1 MAYGAPPLFRQ
12 GVSIRARFLFFLM
25 LSLAVILVDGRLRAL
40 DDFRS
45 ALTSFLTPFKEV
57 VQLPGLFIE
66 NSAGYFISKKNL
78 NEEIQRLTKENQLLQ
93 LDAARMEE
101 MRQENENLRHL
112 VSALAATTDHVV
124 TTEVIGRPADPF
136 SRRIQIAAGAL
147 DGVQVGM
154 PVIGPFG
161 VLGQVSRTVSHQSEV
176 TLISDH
182 KSRISVINNRTG
194 QIFLLAG
201 TGDSARQ
208 KKDLTCAVVDNR
220 TGQIFLLAGTGDSG
234 LLTVAFAQPS
244 ADLQPGDELVTSGLD
259 HLYPKAVLTAI
270 VKSSTYVPGEAYR
283 RVEATAAA
291 DLTDVQFAT
300 VVLVNPHPT
309 AELDIKDVKPQNR
322 FERRDKADRQNRRDQ
337 K

>member
-201 TGDSARQ
+201 TGDS
-208 KKDLTCAVVDNR
+208 
-220 TGQIFLLAGTGDSG
+220 G

-309 AELDIKDVKPQNR
+309 AEPDIKDVKPQNR
-322 FERRDKADRQNRRDQ
+322 FERRDKADRRNRRDQ

>member
-112 VSALAATTDHVV
+112 VSALAVTTDHVV

-182 KSRISVINNRTG
+182 KSRISVIN
-194 QIFLLAG
+194 
-201 TGDSARQ
+201 
-208 KKDLTCAVVDNR
+208 NR

>member
-124 TTEVIGRPADPF
+124 TTEVIGRPADPC

-182 KSRISVINNRTG
+182 KSRISVIN
-194 QIFLLAG
+194 
-201 TGDSARQ
+201 
-208 KKDLTCAVVDNR
+208 NR

-322 FERRDKADRQNRRDQ
+322 FKRRDKADRQNRRDQ

>member
-66 NSAGYFISKKNL
+66 NSASYFISKKNL

-136 SRRIQIAAGAL
+136 SRRIQIAAGTL

-182 KSRISVINNRTG
+182 KSRISVIN
-194 QIFLLAG
+194 
-201 TGDSARQ
+201 
-208 KKDLTCAVVDNR
+208 NR

>member
-12 GVSIRARFLFFLM
+12 GVSIQARFLFFLM

-201 TGDSARQ
+201 TGDS
-208 KKDLTCAVVDNR
+208 
-220 TGQIFLLAGTGDSG
+220 G

>member
-201 TGDSARQ
+201 TGDS
-208 KKDLTCAVVDNR
+208 
-220 TGQIFLLAGTGDSG
+220 G

-244 ADLQPGDELVTSGLD
+244 VDLQPGDELVTSGLD

-322 FERRDKADRQNRRDQ
+322 FERRDKADRRNRRDQ

>member
-176 TLISDH
+176 MLISDH
-182 KSRISVINNRTG
+182 KSRISVIN
-194 QIFLLAG
+194 
-201 TGDSARQ
+201 
-208 KKDLTCAVVDNR
+208 NR

>member
-201 TGDSARQ
+201 TGDS
-208 KKDLTCAVVDNR
+208 
-220 TGQIFLLAGTGDSG
+220 G

-283 RVEATAAA
+283 RVEATSAA

-322 FERRDKADRQNRRDQ
+322 FEQRDKADRQNRRDQ

>member
-45 ALTSFLTPFKEV
+45 TLTSFLTPFKEV

-201 TGDSARQ
+201 TGDS
-208 KKDLTCAVVDNR
+208 
-220 TGQIFLLAGTGDSG
+220 G

>member
-25 LSLAVILVDGRLRAL
+25 LSLAVILLDGRLRAL

-136 SRRIQIAAGAL
+136 SRRIQIAAGTL

-182 KSRISVINNRTG
+182 KSRISVIN
-194 QIFLLAG
+194 
-201 TGDSARQ
+201 
-208 KKDLTCAVVDNR
+208 NR

>member
-136 SRRIQIAAGAL
+136 SRLIQIAAGAL

-182 KSRISVINNRTG
+182 KSRISVIN
-194 QIFLLAG
+194 
-201 TGDSARQ
+201 
-208 KKDLTCAVVDNR
+208 NR

>member
-201 TGDSARQ
+201 TGDS
-208 KKDLTCAVVDNR
+208 
-220 TGQIFLLAGTGDSG
+220 G

-337 K
+337 N

>member
-182 KSRISVINNRTG
+182 KSHISVIN
-194 QIFLLAG
+194 
-201 TGDSARQ
+201 
-208 KKDLTCAVVDNR
+208 NR

>member
-25 LSLAVILVDGRLRAL
+25 LSLAVILVGGRLRAL

-136 SRRIQIAAGAL
+136 SRRIQIAAGTL

-182 KSRISVINNRTG
+182 KSRISVIN
-194 QIFLLAG
+194 
-201 TGDSARQ
+201 
-208 KKDLTCAVVDNR
+208 NR

>member
-136 SRRIQIAAGAL
+136 SRRIQIAAGTL
-147 DGVQVGM
+147 DDVQVGM

-182 KSRISVINNRTG
+182 KSRISVIN
-194 QIFLLAG
+194 
-201 TGDSARQ
+201 
-208 KKDLTCAVVDNR
+208 NR

>member
-201 TGDSARQ
+201 TGDS
-208 KKDLTCAVVDNR
+208 
-220 TGQIFLLAGTGDSG
+220 G

-322 FERRDKADRQNRRDQ
+322 YERRDKADRQNRRDQ

>member
-124 TTEVIGRPADPF
+124 STEVIGRPADPF

-182 KSRISVINNRTG
+182 KSRISVIN
-194 QIFLLAG
+194 
-201 TGDSARQ
+201 
-208 KKDLTCAVVDNR
+208 NR

>member
-45 ALTSFLTPFKEV
+45 ALTSFLTPFKKV

-201 TGDSARQ
+201 TGDS
-208 KKDLTCAVVDNR
+208 
-220 TGQIFLLAGTGDSG
+220 G

>member
-201 TGDSARQ
+201 TGDS
-208 KKDLTCAVVDNR
+208 
-220 TGQIFLLAGTGDSG
+220 G

-244 ADLQPGDELVTSGLD
+244 SDLQPGDELVTSGLD

>member
-112 VSALAATTDHVV
+112 VSALAATTDNVV

-182 KSRISVINNRTG
+182 KSRISVIN
-194 QIFLLAG
+194 
-201 TGDSARQ
+201 
-208 KKDLTCAVVDNR
+208 NR

>member
-136 SRRIQIAAGAL
+136 SRRIQIAAGTL

-182 KSRISVINNRTG
+182 KSRISVIN
-194 QIFLLAG
+194 
-201 TGDSARQ
+201 
-208 KKDLTCAVVDNR
+208 NR

-291 DLTDVQFAT
+291 DLTNVQFAT

>member
-176 TLISDH
+176 TLISDR
-182 KSRISVINNRTG
+182 KSRISVIN
-194 QIFLLAG
+194 
-201 TGDSARQ
+201 
-208 KKDLTCAVVDNR
+208 NR

>member
-154 PVIGPFG
+154 PDIGPFG

-182 KSRISVINNRTG
+182 KSRISVIN
-194 QIFLLAG
+194 
-201 TGDSARQ
+201 
-208 KKDLTCAVVDNR
+208 NR

>member
-12 GVSIRARFLFFLM
+12 GVSIRARFLFFLL

-66 NSAGYFISKKNL
+66 NSAGYFISKKKL

-201 TGDSARQ
+201 TGDS
-208 KKDLTCAVVDNR
+208 
-220 TGQIFLLAGTGDSG
+220 G

>member
-78 NEEIQRLTKENQLLQ
+78 NEEIQRLTKESQLLQ

-182 KSRISVINNRTG
+182 KSRISVIN
-194 QIFLLAG
+194 
-201 TGDSARQ
+201 
-208 KKDLTCAVVDNR
+208 NR

>member
-12 GVSIRARFLFFLM
+12 CVSIRARFLFFLM

-201 TGDSARQ
+201 TGDS
-208 KKDLTCAVVDNR
+208 
-220 TGQIFLLAGTGDSG
+220 G

>member
-101 MRQENENLRHL
+101 MRQKNENLRHL

-182 KSRISVINNRTG
+182 KSRISVIN
-194 QIFLLAG
+194 
-201 TGDSARQ
+201 
-208 KKDLTCAVVDNR
+208 NR

>member
-201 TGDSARQ
+201 TGDS
-208 KKDLTCAVVDNR
+208 
-220 TGQIFLLAGTGDSG
+220 G

-300 VVLVNPHPT
+300 VILVNPHPT

-322 FERRDKADRQNRRDQ
+322 FERRDKADRRNRRDQ

>member
-201 TGDSARQ
+201 TGDS
-208 KKDLTCAVVDNR
+208 
-220 TGQIFLLAGTGDSG
+220 G

-259 HLYPKAVLTAI
+259 HLYPTAVLTAI

-322 FERRDKADRQNRRDQ
+322 FERRDKADRRNRRDQ

>member
-78 NEEIQRLTKENQLLQ
+78 NEEIQRLTKEKQLLQ

-201 TGDSARQ
+201 TGD
-208 KKDLTCAVVDNR
+208 N
-220 TGQIFLLAGTGDSG
+220 G

-244 ADLQPGDELVTSGLD
+244 ADPQPGDELVTSGLD

>member
-57 VQLPGLFIE
+57 VQLPVLFIE

-201 TGDSARQ
+201 TGDS
-208 KKDLTCAVVDNR
+208 
-220 TGQIFLLAGTGDSG
+220 G

>member
-25 LSLAVILVDGRLRAL
+25 LSLAVILVDGRMRAL
-40 DDFRS
+40 EDFRS

-136 SRRIQIAAGAL
+136 SRRIQIAAGTL

-182 KSRISVINNRTG
+182 KSRISVIN
-194 QIFLLAG
+194 
-201 TGDSARQ
+201 
-208 KKDLTCAVVDNR
+208 NR

-322 FERRDKADRQNRRDQ
+322 FEQRDKADRQNRRDQ

>member
-45 ALTSFLTPFKEV
+45 GLTSFLTPFKEV

-201 TGDSARQ
+201 TGDS
-208 KKDLTCAVVDNR
+208 
-220 TGQIFLLAGTGDSG
+220 G

>member
-101 MRQENENLRHL
+101 MRQENENLRHH

-136 SRRIQIAAGAL
+136 SRRIQIAAGTL

-182 KSRISVINNRTG
+182 KSRISVIN
-194 QIFLLAG
+194 
-201 TGDSARQ
+201 
-208 KKDLTCAVVDNR
+208 NR

>member
-57 VQLPGLFIE
+57 VQIPGLFIE

-201 TGDSARQ
+201 TGDS
-208 KKDLTCAVVDNR
+208 
-220 TGQIFLLAGTGDSG
+220 G

>member
-201 TGDSARQ
+201 TGDS
-208 KKDLTCAVVDNR
+208 
-220 TGQIFLLAGTGDSG
+220 G

-244 ADLQPGDELVTSGLD
+244 ADLQPGDELVTSGRD

>member
-201 TGDSARQ
+201 TGDS
-208 KKDLTCAVVDNR
+208 
-220 TGQIFLLAGTGDSG
+220 G

-270 VKSSTYVPGEAYR
+270 VKSSTYGPGEAYR

>member
-112 VSALAATTDHVV
+112 VSALTATTDHVV

-182 KSRISVINNRTG
+182 KSRISVIN
-194 QIFLLAG
+194 
-201 TGDSARQ
+201 
-208 KKDLTCAVVDNR
+208 NR

>member
-93 LDAARMEE
+93 LDAARREE

-182 KSRISVINNRTG
+182 KSRISVIN
-194 QIFLLAG
+194 
-201 TGDSARQ
+201 
-208 KKDLTCAVVDNR
+208 NR